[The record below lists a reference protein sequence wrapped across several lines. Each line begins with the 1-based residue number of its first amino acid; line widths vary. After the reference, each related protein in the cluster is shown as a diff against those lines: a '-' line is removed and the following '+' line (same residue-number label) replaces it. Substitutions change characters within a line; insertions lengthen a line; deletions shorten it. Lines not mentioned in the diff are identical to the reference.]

1 MKYIY
6 KIRHKATGKFV
17 RIKLEQQGID
27 VWASNPLTMQNKNSA
42 MGKVLHDTHKG
53 WSTPPNPSN
62 DEFSKIG
69 CEIVRYEI
77 TEIEK

>member
-27 VWASNPLTMQNKNSA
+27 VWASNPLTMYSQVA
-42 MGKVLHDTHKG
+42 EWYTH
-53 WSTPPNPSN
+53 
-62 DEFSKIG
+62 IG
-69 CEIVRYEI
+69 R
-77 TEIEK
+77 

>member
-17 RIKLEQQGID
+17 RIKLEQPAID
-27 VWASNPLTMQNKNSA
+27 VWASNPLTMQNKNPG

-62 DEFSKIG
+62 NEFDKIG
-69 CEIVRYEI
+69 CEVVRYEI
-77 TEIEK
+77 IEIEK